1 MDQFFTANYQGA
13 PFAFLGPAHL
23 AALAVIILLNIVL
36 SRFKGASEN
45 TRRKIRVALGIILW
59 VNEASY
65 HIWNIYYG
73 RWNIQEH
80 LPLHACS
87 VLIWLAGFMLIFKN
101 YTIYEFAYFMG
112 IGGAIQALLT
122 PDIGIYGF
130 PHFRFF
136 QTFISHGLLVTSA
149 VYLTVVEGMRPTWK
163 SLLKVM
169 VVLNLYMA
177 VVFVINQLIG
187 SNYLFVAHKPYTPSL
202 LDMLPAW
209 PWYIFYFEAIGLVV
223 FLLLYVPFIIK
234 DWRAKRQPI

>member
-80 LPLHACS
+80 LPLHVCS

-209 PWYIFYFEAIGLVV
+209 PWYIFYIEAIGLVV

>member
-1 MDQFFTANYQGA
+1 MNQFFTADYQGA

-177 VVFVINQLIG
+177 VVFLINQLIG

-209 PWYIFYFEAIGLVV
+209 PWYIFYIEAIGLVV

-234 DWRAKRQPI
+234 DWRAKRQPT

>member
-209 PWYIFYFEAIGLVV
+209 PWYIFYIEAIGLVV

>member
-130 PHFRFF
+130 LHFRFF

-209 PWYIFYFEAIGLVV
+209 PWYIFYIEAIGLVV